1 MLVKRL
7 LTVTLIV
14 SLFGSIQATFDLRTF
29 KNLLKGAL
37 RDHTGYKSFEEY
49 FNKNRVDV
57 DTIMSSDGVTI
68 GQLISHRLYYQQR
81 EGVLAVAKLI
91 QNHRSNKS
99 DVFRQLYKAQVIDP
113 TALKDLKDWFE
124 QFPLDV
130 DMVNHDPAHRGKT
143 FGESIAERLKM
154 NVARKDALAVA
165 KLVQG
170 ARTSKESVLRT
181 LYTAY
186 EKDQTI
192 FGYLKEWQEFVK
204 ADVKVIRFDPARPET
219 IAERI
224 QALNRD
230 DLLKLF
236 NLPKTNNDGKK
247 TQWSMGR
254 KVGVAALTACAC
266 LLYYYMN
273 SKDKNKLSEQP
284 QLPAAA

>member
-1 MLVKRL
+1 MYVKRL
-7 LTVTLIV
+7 LMVTLIV
-14 SLFGSIQATFDLRTF
+14 SFFGSIQATFDLKTF

-37 RDHTGYKSFEEY
+37 RDQAGYKAFEEY

-57 DTIMSSDGVTI
+57 DTIMSRDGVTI
-68 GQLISHRLYYQQR
+68 GQLISHRLYYKQR

-91 QNHRSNKS
+91 QNRRSNKS

-113 TALKDLKDWFE
+113 TALKDLKYWFD

-130 DMVNHDPAHRGKT
+130 DTVVHDPVHPGKT
-143 FGESIAERLKM
+143 FGECIAQRLRLHS
-154 NVARKDALAVA
+154 ARKGALAVA

-170 ARTSKESVLRT
+170 ARTEKESVLRT
-181 LYTAY
+181 LYKAY
-186 EKDQTI
+186 EIDQSV
-192 FGYLKEWQEFVK
+192 FGDLKEWQEFVK
-204 ADVKVIRFDPARPET
+204 VDVKVIRFDPACSET

-247 TQWSMGR
+247 MQLSMGK
-254 KVGVAALTACAC
+254 KVGVVVLAAGAG